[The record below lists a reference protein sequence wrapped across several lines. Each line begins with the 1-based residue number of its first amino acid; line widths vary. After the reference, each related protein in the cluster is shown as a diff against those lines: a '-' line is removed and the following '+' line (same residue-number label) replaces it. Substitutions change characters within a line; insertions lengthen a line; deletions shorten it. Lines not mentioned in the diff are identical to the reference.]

1 IVFDKYRPLSR
12 PNRQL
17 QLSGAA
23 KVLYNPEKG
32 VSLNGTLNTDYGRF
46 GSQKS
51 SMPTLDDDVVVLGE
65 TPKEATATTPINM
78 NLTLNI
84 NDNVRFVGYGAD
96 VTIGGKLAITSR
108 PGEAVQDVGTVR
120 VVKDRYK

>member
-1 IVFDKYRPLSR
+1 MAARLSSKVRSTLPTPTPDVDVDIVFDKYRTLSR
-12 PNRQL
+12 PNRRL

-65 TPKEATATTPINM
+65 TK
-78 NLTLNI
+78 
-84 NDNVRFVGYGAD
+84 
-96 VTIGGKLAITSR
+96 KKQR
-108 PGEAVQDVGTVR
+108 PPR
-120 VVKDRYK
+120 RLI